1 MAGPSSMDGSALQ
14 RWLERCGLAHHAR
27 AFADHAIDFDVLAD
41 LSEDDLKELGLSLG
55 DRRRLQRAIAETS
68 KEAEQTAGTG
78 AERAQPRRA
87 IEAERR
93 HMTVLFCDLVASTE
107 LAGRLDPED
116 LAVAIGSYH
125 SCCAEVVGRWDGHI
139 ARYLGDGVLVYFGYP
154 KAHEDDAERAVRTG
168 LDLIAA
174 VGRLQTLDGTPLR
187 ARVGIATGLVMV
199 GELLGT
205 GAAQEETVVGE
216 TPNLAARLQALA
228 QPDTVVIA
236 ARTRHL
242 LGGLFELSD
251 LGEHRLKGFA
261 DPIQAWVVVGEG
273 KAESR
278 FEALHGTML
287 TPLVGRE
294 HELGILL
301 ERWSWASDGDGQVVL
316 LAGEP
321 GIGKS
326 RMVRALRERL
336 DDATYIL
343 SHYGSPYHQNSA
355 LHPVIACLQR
365 VAKLDPAETPEQQ
378 LDKLAALL
386 VRTGDPGEVVPL
398 VASLLSLPHEARYP
412 PPTLSPQR
420 QKQRL
425 LEVLIEQIEALARER
440 AVLVIFEDAQWI
452 DPSTLE
458 FLDLVIERAQRM
470 RVLVVV
476 TFRPEFTPPW
486 ITQTHAT
493 LLPLNRLGR
502 RQGAAM
508 VERVS
513 GSRTLPPEIRDEI
526 VARTDGVPLFLEELT
541 KTVLESGLVT
551 DAHQQPLPPAA
562 IPATLHDSL
571 MARLDRLAPVKE
583 VAQIGAA
590 IGREF
595 AYPLLAAVA
604 PLGERDLQQA
614 LKQLMDAEL
623 VFRRG
628 TPPQATYSFKHA
640 LVQEAAYGSLLRSR
654 RLQLHARIAT
664 VLEQQHAEVEPELLA
679 HHYTHAGFTERAVD
693 YWQQAG
699 QRAAARS
706 AMAEAAGHF
715 SRGLEVL
722 ASLPEDPAR
731 RSKELDLQTALGRA
745 LIAAKGYAAEETGR
759 AFARARLLAAEMED
773 GPQLFPVLF
782 GQSLFRLL
790 RGELDVAREVA
801 QEMLGLAERQED
813 AASLVVA
820 HRALGTNLFWLGRP
834 ALARAHIDQAL
845 ALFDPALHGQ
855 LAESYTFHPRV
866 VGLDFKA
873 LTLLVLGHPDEA
885 RAIGGQA
892 LDEARAAAHL
902 VTLAVVLQHACIIH
916 QTCGDFAAMQQAAEE
931 LLVIATEQ
939 GFPFWIAH
947 GSFLGDWARAEQGR
961 NGHDPIPLRDD
972 LEAILKPGA
981 ALILPYYYALVAQT
995 FAQHGGPAHAVQM
1008 LDESLALLGRT
1019 GERWFEAEV
1028 HRLRGELHLAP
1039 ARHLASGDPTSAE
1052 TCFDRAIQIARGQEA
1067 RLWELRASVS
1077 LARLRRDQGRLSE
1090 ARDLL
1095 APIYGW
1101 FSEGF
1106 ELRELVDAKALLEGL
1121 A

>member
-1 MAGPSSMDGSALQ
+1 MEGGALQ
-14 RWLERCGLAHHAR
+14 RWLERCGLAHLAQT
-27 AFADHAIDFDVLAD
+27 FADNAIDLDVLAD
-41 LSEDDLKELGLSLG
+41 LSENDLKELGLSLG
-55 DRRRLQRAIAETS
+55 DRKRLQRAIAARS
-68 KEAEQTAGTG
+68 REAEEPLAAGEEAAPT
-78 AERAQPRRA
+78 RRA
-87 IEAERR
+87 VEAERR
-93 HMTVLFCDLVASTE
+93 HMTVLFCDLVGSTE
-107 LAGRLDPED
+107 LAARLDPED
-116 LAVAIGSYH
+116 LAVVIGAYH
-125 SCCAEVVGRWDGHI
+125 ACCAEVVGRWDGHV
-139 ARYLGDGVLVYFGYP
+139 ARLLGDGVLVYFGYP
-154 KAHEDDAERAVRTG
+154 KAHEDDAERAVRAG

-174 VGRLQTLDGTPLR
+174 VGRLPTLDATPLR

-216 TPNLAARLQALA
+216 TPNLAARLQTLA
-228 QPDTVVIA
+228 RPDTVVIA

-251 LGEHRLKGFA
+251 LGEHHLKGFA
-261 DPIQAWVVVGEG
+261 GPIRAWAVVGEG

-336 DDATYIL
+336 PDATYVL

-355 LHPVIACLQR
+355 LHPVITCLQR
-365 VAKLDPAETPEQQ
+365 VAKLDPGESPEQQ

-386 VRTGDPGEVVPL
+386 SRTGDPAEVVPL
-398 VASLLSLPHEARYP
+398 VASLLSLPHELRYP
-412 PPTLSPQR
+412 ALTLSPQR

-425 LEVLIEQIEALARER
+425 CEVLVEQMEALTRER
-440 AVLVIFEDAQWI
+440 PLLAIFEDAQWI

-458 FLDLVIERAQRM
+458 FLDLVIERAPRLCL
-470 RVLVVV
+470 LVVV
-476 TFRPEFTPPW
+476 TSRPGFAPAW
-486 ITQTHAT
+486 ITEAHAT

-541 KTVLESGLVT
+541 KTVLESGLLA
-551 DAHQQPLPPAA
+551 DAQTHPLPPLA

-595 AYPLLAAVA
+595 GYPLLAAVA
-604 PLGERDLQQA
+604 PLPEPDLQQA
-614 LKQLMDAEL
+614 LQQLIDAEL

-654 RLQLHARIAT
+654 RQQLHARIAA
-664 VLEQQHAEVEPELLA
+664 LLQQQHGEVEPELLA
-679 HHYTHAGFTERAVD
+679 HHYTHAGFAERAVD

-706 AMAEAAGHF
+706 AMAEAAGHL

-722 ASLPEDPAR
+722 ASLPEGPAR

-745 LIAAKGYAAEETGR
+745 LIAAKGYAADETGQ
-759 AFARARLLAAEMED
+759 AFARARALSAEMED

-790 RGELDVAREVA
+790 RGELDIAREVA
-801 QEMLGLAERQED
+801 QEMLGLAERQQD
-813 AASLVVA
+813 SASLVVA
-820 HRALGTNLFWLGRP
+820 HRALGTNLFWLGQP
-834 ALARAHIDQAL
+834 AIARGHIDQAL
-845 ALFDPALHGQ
+845 TLFDPAEHAQ
-855 LAESYTFHPRV
+855 LAERYTFHPRV
-866 VGLDFKA
+866 VGLDFRA
-873 LTLLVLGHPDEA
+873 LILLILGYPDEA
-885 RAIGGQA
+885 RATSRQA

-902 VTLAVVLQHACIIH
+902 VTLAVVLQHACIVH
-916 QTCGDFAAMQQAAEE
+916 QTCGDHPAMQQAAEE
-931 LLVIATEQ
+931 LLAIATEQ
-939 GFPFWIAH
+939 GFPFWVAH
-947 GSFLGDWARAEQGR
+947 GTFLRDWARAAQGR
-961 NGHDPIPLRDD
+961 SGRAIPLRDD
-972 LEAILKPGA
+972 LEAILKRGA

-995 FAQHGGPAHAVQM
+995 FARHDEPAAAQM
-1008 LDESLALLGRT
+1008 LDESLALLART

-1028 HRLRGELHLAP
+1028 HRLRGELQLAT
-1039 ARHLASGDPTSAE
+1039 ARHGGSGDPSGAQA
-1052 TCFDRAIQIARGQEA
+1052 CFERAIAVARSQEA
-1067 RLWELRASVS
+1067 RLWELRASIS
-1077 LARLRRDQGRLSE
+1077 LARLWQDQGRLAE

-1095 APIYGW
+1095 APIHAW
-1101 FSEGF
+1101 FSEGL
-1106 ELRELVDAKALLEGL
+1106 ELRELVDARTLLDSL

>member
-1 MAGPSSMDGSALQ
+1 MDSSAIQ

-27 AFADHAIDFDVLAD
+27 TFADNAIDFDVLAD
-41 LSEDDLKELGLSLG
+41 LSEDDLKDLGLSLG
-55 DRRRLQRAIAETS
+55 DRRRLQRAIAEWS
-68 KEAEQTAGTG
+68 KEVAQAAVTAG
-78 AERAQPRRA
+78 EPPRRGA
-87 IEAERR
+87 EAERR

-116 LAVAIGSYH
+116 LGVVIGSYH
-125 SCCAEVVGRWDGHI
+125 ACCAEVVERWDGHI

-154 KAHEDDAERAVRTG
+154 KAHEDDAERAVRSG
-168 LDLIAA
+168 LDLIEG
-174 VGRLQTLDGTPLR
+174 VGRLHTLDGTPLC

-216 TPNLAARLQALA
+216 TPNLAARLQGLA
-228 QPDTVVIA
+228 RPGTVVIS

-242 LGGLFELSD
+242 LGRLFELSD
-251 LGEHRLKGFA
+251 LGEHRLKGFT
-261 DPIQAWVVVGEG
+261 DSVQAWAVVGEG

-278 FEALHGTML
+278 FEAMHGTVL

-294 HELGILL
+294 HELGMLL

-336 DDATYIL
+336 EDQAYVL

-365 VAKLDPAETPEQQ
+365 IARLDRGEAPEQQ
-378 LDKLAALL
+378 LDKLRALL
-386 VRTGDPGEVVPL
+386 ARTGDPDEVVPL

-412 PPTLSPQR
+412 ALTLSPQR

-425 LEVLIEQIEALARER
+425 LEVLVEQIQGLARER
-440 AVLVIFEDAQWI
+440 PVLAVFEDAQWI

-458 FLDLVIERAQRM
+458 FLDLVIERAQHM
-470 RVLVVV
+470 RILVVV

-486 ITQTHAT
+486 TSQAHVT

-508 VERVS
+508 VERLS
-513 GSRTLPPEIRDEI
+513 EGHPLPPEIRDEI

-551 DAHQQPLPPAA
+551 DVQKHPLPPLA

-583 VAQIGAA
+583 VAQIGAT

-595 AYPLLAAVA
+595 AHPLLAAVA
-604 PLGERDLQQA
+604 PLGERDLQEA
-614 LKQLMDAEL
+614 LQQLIDAEL
-623 VFRRG
+623 VFRHG
-628 TPPQATYSFKHA
+628 LPPEATYSFKHA

-654 RLQLHARIAT
+654 RQQLHARIAT

-679 HHYTHAGFTERAVD
+679 HHYTHAGFAARAVD
-693 YWQQAG
+693 CWQEAG

-706 AMAEAAGHF
+706 AMTEAAAHL

-722 ASLPEDPAR
+722 ATMPETAAR

-745 LIAAKGYAAEETGR
+745 LIAAKGYAADETGR
-759 AFARARLLAAEMED
+759 AFARARTLAAEVED

-782 GQSLFRLL
+782 GQILFRLL

-801 QEMLGLAERQED
+801 QEMLGLAERQQD
-813 AASLVVA
+813 PASLVVA
-820 HRALGTNLFWLGRP
+820 HRALGTNLFWLGEPVR
-834 ALARAHIDQAL
+834 ARMHIDQAL
-845 ALFDPALHGQ
+845 ALFDPAQHGR
-855 LAESYTFHPRV
+855 LAERYTFHPRV

-873 LTLLVLGHPDEA
+873 LILLVLGHPDEA
-885 RAIGGQA
+885 RAVSRQA
-892 LDEARAAAHL
+892 VDEARAASHL
-902 VTLAVVLQHACIIH
+902 VTLAVVLQHACILH
-916 QTCGDFAAMQQAAEE
+916 QTCGELPAMQQAADE
-931 LLVIATEQ
+931 LLAIATEQ

-947 GSFLGDWARAEQGR
+947 GRFLRDWARLEQGHD
-961 NGHDPIPLRDD
+961 GHDPTPLHAD
-972 LEAILKPGA
+972 LDAILELGT
-981 ALILPYYYALVAQT
+981 ALIVPYYHALVGQTLARHGEPAQ
-995 FAQHGGPAHAVQM
+995 AAAKLEEA
-1008 LDESLALLGRT
+1008 LDLVART
-1019 GERWFEAEV
+1019 GERWFEPEL
-1028 HRLRGELHLAP
+1028 HRLRGELHCSP
-1039 ARHLASGDPTSAE
+1039 AQRDARDPTSAQA
-1052 TCFDRAIQIARGQEA
+1052 CFDRAIQIARSQEA
-1067 RLWELRASVS
+1067 RLWELRASLS
-1077 LARLRRDQGRLSE
+1077 LARLWREQDRLAD
-1090 ARDLL
+1090 ARALL
-1095 APIYGW
+1095 EPIHGW
-1101 FSEGF
+1101 FSEGS
-1106 ELRELVDAKALLEGL
+1106 ELRELIDAKALLNGPP
-1121 A
+1121 

>member
-1 MAGPSSMDGSALQ
+1 MVGPRSTDDSALQ
-14 RWLERCGLAHHAR
+14 RWLEGCGLAHLAPTL
-27 AFADHAIDFDVLAD
+27 ADNAIGFDVLAD
-41 LSEDDLKELGLSLG
+41 LSEEDLKSLGLSLG
-55 DRRRLQRAIAETS
+55 DRRRLQKAIAELP
-68 KEAEQTAGTG
+68 EAEQLAGTG
-78 AERAQPRRA
+78 KRPAPARRA
-87 IEAERR
+87 SEAERR

-116 LAVAIGSYH
+116 LAVVIGTYH
-125 SCCAEVVGRWDGHI
+125 TCCADVVGRWDGHI

-154 KAHEDDAERAVRTG
+154 KAHEDDAERAVRSG
-168 LDLIAA
+168 LDLIDA
-174 VGRLQTLDGTPLR
+174 VGRLQTLDGTPLQ

-205 GAAQEETVVGE
+205 GAAQEESVVGE

-236 ARTRHL
+236 PRTRHL
-242 LGGLFELSD
+242 LGSLFELSD

-261 DPIQAWVVVGEG
+261 DPIRAWVVIGEG

-287 TPLVGRE
+287 TPFVGRE
-294 HELGILL
+294 HELGMLL

-336 DDATYIL
+336 ADATYML
-343 SHYGSPYHQNSA
+343 SHDCSPYHQNSA
-355 LHPVIACLQR
+355 LHPVITALQR
-365 VAKLDPAETPEQQ
+365 AAKLDRSESPEQQ
-378 LDKLAALL
+378 LGKLEALL
-386 VRTGDPGEVVPL
+386 AWTGNAAEVVPL
-398 VASLLSLPHEARYP
+398 IASLLSLPYETRYP
-412 PPTLSPQR
+412 ALTLSPQR

-425 LEVLIEQIEALARER
+425 LEVLVEHIEALARER
-440 AVLVIFEDAQWI
+440 PVLVVFEDAQWI

-458 FLDLVIERAQRM
+458 FLDLVIERAQHI

-476 TFRPEFTPPW
+476 TFRPDFTPPW
-486 ITQTHAT
+486 ATQAHAT

-541 KTVLESGLVT
+541 KTVLESGLVS
-551 DAHQQPLPPAA
+551 DAQHHPLPPLA

-604 PLGERDLQQA
+604 PLTERDLQLA
-614 LKQLMDAEL
+614 LQQLIDAEL

-654 RLQLHARIAT
+654 RQQLHARIAA
-664 VLEQQHAEVEPELLA
+664 VLEQQPVEAEPELLA
-679 HHYTHAGFTERAVD
+679 HHYTHAGFTERAVG

-706 AMAEAAGHF
+706 AMAEAAGHLG
-715 SRGLEVL
+715 RGLEVL
-722 ASLPEDPAR
+722 AALPEGPAR
-731 RSKELDLQTALGRA
+731 WSKELELQTALGRA

-759 AFARARLLAAEMED
+759 AFARARSLAAEMED

-790 RGELDVAREVA
+790 RGDLDVAHEVS
-801 QEMLGLAERQED
+801 QEMLGLAERQHD
-813 AASLVVA
+813 TGNLVVA
-820 HRALGTNLFWLGRP
+820 HRALGTNLFWLGKP
-834 ALARAHIDQAL
+834 ALARSHIDQAL
-845 ALFDPALHGQ
+845 ALFDPEQHAH
-855 LAESYTFHPRV
+855 LAERYTFHPRV
-866 VGLDFKA
+866 MGLDFKS
-873 LTLLVLGHPDEA
+873 LILLVLGHPEEA
-885 RAIGGQA
+885 RTVSGQA
-892 LDEARAAAHL
+892 LDEARAASHL
-902 VTLAVVLQHACIIH
+902 VSLAVVLQHACIVH
-916 QTCGDFAAMQQAAEE
+916 QTCGDFPAMQQAAEE
-931 LLVIATEQ
+931 LLAIATEQ

-947 GSFLGDWARAEQGR
+947 GGFLRDWASAEQGQGDNPR
-961 NGHDPIPLRDD
+961 ALRDD

-995 FAQHGGPAHAVQM
+995 FARHGERADAAQM
-1008 LDESLALLGRT
+1008 LDQSLALLGRT

-1028 HRLRGELHLAP
+1028 HRLRGELHRSSAQPRDLP
-1039 ARHLASGDPTSAE
+1039 SAE
-1052 TCFDRAIQIARGQEA
+1052 ACFHRAIEIARGQEA
-1067 RLWELRASVS
+1067 RLWELRASLS
-1077 LARLRRDQGRLSE
+1077 LARLWQSQARPAE
-1090 ARDLL
+1090 ARALL
-1095 APIYGW
+1095 APIYDW

-1106 ELRELVDAKALLEGL
+1106 ELRELVEAKALLDSM

>member
-1 MAGPSSMDGSALQ
+1 MDGSALQ
-14 RWLERCGLAHHAR
+14 RWLERCGLAHLAPTL
-27 AFADHAIDFDVLAD
+27 ADHAIDFDVLAD
-41 LSEDDLKELGLSLG
+41 LTEHDLKELGLSLG
-55 DRRRLQRAIAETS
+55 DRRRLQRAIAEWSQETA
-68 KEAEQTAGTG
+68 KPAATAEEPA
-78 AERAQPRRA
+78 RAPR

-116 LAVAIGSYH
+116 LAVVIGSYH
-125 SCCAEVVGRWDGHI
+125 TCCAEVVKRWDGHI

-174 VGRLQTLDGTPLR
+174 VGRLQTQDGTPLR

-228 QPDTVVIA
+228 RPDTVVIA

-261 DPIQAWVVVGEG
+261 DPIQAWAVVGEG

-301 ERWSWASDGDGQVVL
+301 ERWNWASEGDGQVVL

-336 DDATYIL
+336 ADETYVL
-343 SHYGSPYHQNSA
+343 SHYGSPHHENSA
-355 LHPVIACLQR
+355 LHPVITCLQR
-365 VAKLDPAETPEQQ
+365 IAKLDRSESPEQQ
-378 LDKLAALL
+378 LDKLEALL
-386 VRTGDPGEVVPL
+386 ARSGEPGEVLPL
-398 VASLLSLPHEARYP
+398 VASLLSLPHETRYP
-412 PPTLSPQR
+412 PLTLSPQR

-425 LEVLIEQIEALARER
+425 LEVLVEQIEALARER
-440 AVLVIFEDAQWI
+440 PVLAVFEDAHWI

-458 FLDLVIERAQRM
+458 FLDLVVERAQQIRL
-470 RVLVVV
+470 LVVV
-476 TFRPEFTPPW
+476 TFRPEFTPLW
-486 ITQTHAT
+486 TTQAHVT

-513 GSRTLPPEIRDEI
+513 GGRALPPEIRDEI

-551 DAHQQPLPPAA
+551 DAQTQPLPPLA

-595 AYPLLAAVA
+595 SYPLLAAVA
-604 PLGERDLQQA
+604 PLGERDLQQV
-614 LKQLMDAEL
+614 LQQLIDAEL

-654 RLQLHARIAT
+654 RLQLHARIAR

-679 HHYTHAGFTERAVD
+679 HHYTHAGIAERAVGF
-693 YWQQAG
+693 WQQAG

-722 ASLPEDPAR
+722 ASLPEDAAR

-759 AFARARLLAAEMED
+759 AFARARMLAAEMED

-801 QEMLGLAERQED
+801 QEMLGLAERQQD
-813 AASLVVA
+813 TASLVVA
-820 HRALGTNLFWLGRP
+820 HRALGTNLFWLGQP
-834 ALARAHIDQAL
+834 TLARAHIDQAL
-845 ALFDPALHGQ
+845 ALFDPAQHEQ
-855 LAESYTFHPRV
+855 LAERYTFHPRV

-892 LDEARAAAHL
+892 LDEARAASHL
-902 VTLAVVLQHACIIH
+902 VTLAVVLQHACILH
-916 QTCGDFAAMQQAAEE
+916 QTCGDYAAMQRAAEE
-931 LLVIATEQ
+931 LLAIATEQ

-947 GSFLGDWARAEQGR
+947 GSFLGDWARAEQ
-961 NGHDPIPLRDD
+961 NGYDPIPLRDD

-995 FAQHGGPAHAVQM
+995 FAQHGEPAQAARM
-1008 LDESLALLGRT
+1008 LDEALALLGRT

-1039 ARHLASGDPTSAE
+1039 AQPGGSGDPASAQA
-1052 TCFDRAIQIARGQEA
+1052 CFERAIEIARSQEA
-1067 RLWELRASVS
+1067 RLWELRASAS
-1077 LARLRRDQGRLSE
+1077 LARLWRDQGRPSE
-1090 ARDLL
+1090 ARAVL
-1095 APIYGW
+1095 APIHGW

-1106 ELRELVDAKALLEGL
+1106 ELRELVDAKALLDGT

>member
-1 MAGPSSMDGSALQ
+1 MAGPGSMDGNELQ

-27 AFADHAIDFDVLAD
+27 TFADNAIDFDVLAD

-55 DRRRLQRAIAETS
+55 DRRRLQRAIAQRS
-68 KEAEQTAGTG
+68 KEAEQAVETG
-78 AERAQPRRA
+78 PEPVPPRRA

-107 LAGRLDPED
+107 LAARLDPED
-116 LAVAIGSYH
+116 LAVVIGSYH
-125 SCCAEVVGRWDGHI
+125 SCCSEVVGRWDGHI

-174 VGRLQTLDGTPLR
+174 VGRLQTLDGTPLH

-199 GELLGT
+199 GEVLGA

-216 TPNLAARLQALA
+216 TPNLAARLQSLA

-261 DPIQAWVVVGEG
+261 DPIRAWAVVGEG

-278 FEALHGTML
+278 FEALHGTVL

-336 DDATYIL
+336 TDATYIL

-355 LHPVIACLQR
+355 LHPVITCLQR
-365 VAKLDPAETPEQQ
+365 VAKLDPGEAPEQQ
-378 LDKLAALL
+378 LDKLEAVLA
-386 VRTGDPGEVVPL
+386 RTGDPGEVVPL
-398 VASLLSLPHEARYP
+398 VASLLSLPHETRYP
-412 PPTLSPQR
+412 ALALSPQR

-425 LEVLIEQIEALARER
+425 LKVLVEQIEALARER
-440 AVLVIFEDAQWI
+440 PVLAIFEDAQWI

-458 FLDLVIERAQRM
+458 FLGLVIERVQHL
-470 RVLVVV
+470 RVLVLV
-476 TFRPEFTPPW
+476 TFRPGFTPPW
-486 ITQTHAT
+486 ATLAHAT

-502 RQGAAM
+502 HQAAAM
-508 VERVS
+508 VERLS
-513 GSRTLPPEIRDEI
+513 GSQPLPPEIRDEI

-541 KTVLESGLVT
+541 KTVLESGLLT
-551 DAHQQPLPPAA
+551 DAQTHPLPPAA

-595 AYPLLAAVA
+595 AHPLLAAVA
-604 PLGERDLQQA
+604 PLGERDLQEVLQR
-614 LKQLMDAEL
+614 LIDAEL

-640 LVQEAAYGSLLRSR
+640 LVQEVAYGSLLRSR
-654 RLQLHARIAT
+654 RQQLHARIAT
-664 VLEQQHAEVEPELLA
+664 VLEQQPGEVEPELLA
-679 HHYTHAGFTERAVD
+679 HHYTHAGFAERAVD
-693 YWQQAG
+693 CWQQAG

-706 AMAEAAGHF
+706 AMAEAAAHLG
-715 SRGLEVL
+715 RGLEVL
-722 ASLPEDPAR
+722 ATLPESPAR

-759 AFARARLLAAEMED
+759 AFARARTLAAEMED

-782 GQSLFRLL
+782 GQILFRLL

-801 QEMLGLAERQED
+801 QEMLGLAERQQD
-813 AASLVVA
+813 AAGLVVA

-834 ALARAHIDQAL
+834 ALARPHIDQAL
-845 ALFDPALHGQ
+845 ALFDPAQHGQ
-855 LAESYTFHPRV
+855 LAERYTFHPRV

-873 LTLLVLGHPDEA
+873 LILLVLGHPDAA
-885 RAIGGQA
+885 RAVGRQA
-892 LDEARAAAHL
+892 LDEARAASHL
-902 VTLAVVLQHACIIH
+902 MTLAVVLQHACILH
-916 QTCGDFAAMQQAAEE
+916 QTCGDYAAMQQAAEE
-931 LLVIATEQ
+931 LLGIATEQ

-947 GSFLGDWARAEQGR
+947 GGFLRDWAGIEQGH
-961 NGHDPIPLRDD
+961 NGHDPTPLRDD
-972 LEAILKPGA
+972 LQAILQLGT
-981 ALILPYYYALVAQT
+981 ALILPYYHALVAQT
-995 FAQHGGPAHAVQM
+995 LARHGEPAQAAQM

-1039 ARHLASGDPTSAE
+1039 APDRGSGDAASAE
-1052 TCFDRAIQIARGQEA
+1052 ACFDRAIQIARSQEA
-1067 RLWELRASVS
+1067 RLWELRASLS
-1077 LARLRRDQGRLSE
+1077 LARLWRDQGRPSE

-1095 APIYGW
+1095 GPIHAW